1 MLSRI
6 STATVTRVP
15 RVAAR
20 FYSEGSAGS
29 FRGEGQG
36 DSFTKREKA
45 QEDYYVK
52 QQEKEKLEALRE
64 QLAKLKQDT
73 ADLEK
78 HLDSKK

>member
-1 MLSRI
+1 MLTRI
-6 STATVTRVP
+6 TTATVTRVP

-20 FYSEGSAGS
+20 FYSEGSTGS
-29 FRGEGQG
+29 YRGEGSG

-45 QEDYYVK
+45 QEDLYVK
-52 QQEKEKLEALRE
+52 QQEKEKLDALRK
-64 QLAKLKQDT
+64 QLNKLKQDT